1 MAKAK
6 SKARP
11 AKKAAKPTKAAGGT
25 KKMAARSG
33 SASTANKKPAA
44 KTGAPRL
51 EFNHAMIY
59 AREVARSID
68 FYRGRL
74 GFKLIEDFR
83 HEGQPVYARL
93 QAPAGEGT
101 IAIHQAPPGAPPPQN
116 EGVRLYFEIETLDE
130 FCQKLQRAG
139 IYFTQPPRMMPWGW
153 RHAYLD
159 DPDGH
164 EISLY
169 WAGANRMMK
178 TVMQAAKE
186 AKKVPKAARP
196 R

>member
-1 MAKAK
+1 MPKAK
-6 SKARP
+6 SKSRT
-11 AKKAAKPTKAAGGT
+11 AKKAKPARAAKSAKAAG
-25 KKMAARSG
+25 ARKA
-33 SASTANKKPAA
+33 SAKPSAA
-44 KTGAPRL
+44 KAGGL
-51 EFNHAMIY
+51 DFNHAMIY
-59 AREVARSID
+59 ARDVARSLE

-83 HEGQPVYARL
+83 YEGNPVYARL
-93 QAPAGEGT
+93 QAPAGVGT
-101 IAIHQAPPGAPPPQN
+101 IALHQAAPGAPIPS
-116 EGVRLYFEIETLDE
+116 EGVRLYFEIEALDDI
-130 FCQKLQRAG
+130 CQKLQRAG
-139 IYFTQPPRMMPWGW
+139 LYFTQPPRMMPWGW

-169 WAGANRMMK
+169 WAGPNRMAK
-178 TVMQAAKE
+178 TVMKAAKE